1 MSSEVNKICL
11 RYLER
16 YLSILKK
23 KDIEVT
29 PQMMSH
35 IKRQINRNVSRI
47 INQER
52 RIILN
57 LIINTSL
64 GAALGGLLTRSI
76 NKGRAN
82 LVMRIRVL
90 KTLKE
95 ALQCEGILAM
105 PSIAGLR
112 LTSAELRIFNIIR
125 QRKHDLFMFIM
136 REQTRLMRFALNRE
150 IKIQPTKSVLSQ
162 KNALTDFCLN
172 LYRVSYNNKKNESSE
187 NIYKRHNYEAKR
199 MSFTEKLQRE
209 RFEQNKRMF
218 DFGNAK

>member
-1 MSSEVNKICL
+1 MSSDVNKICL

-23 KDIEVT
+23 RGIEIT
-29 PQMMSH
+29 PQITSDLR
-35 IKRQINRNVSRI
+35 KQIGRNVSRA

-52 RIILN
+52 RVILN
-57 LIINTSL
+57 LIRNTSL
-64 GAALGGLLTRSI
+64 GAGLGSLLTRSI
-76 NKGRAN
+76 NKGRTN
-82 LVMRIRVL
+82 LVMRIKVL
-90 KTLKE
+90 KALKE

-105 PSIAGLR
+105 PSLAGLR

-136 REQTRLMRFALNRE
+136 REQTRLMKFALNRE
-150 IKIQPTKSVLSQ
+150 IKIQPVKSVVSQ

-172 LYRVSYNNKKNESSE
+172 LYRVSYNTKKNESSE
-187 NIYKRHNYEAKR
+187 NIYRRYNYEAKR

-209 RFEQNKRMF
+209 RFEQNKRRF
-218 DFGNAK
+218 DVASK